1 MAIDGESVTLDAGE
15 TQRTVVDEDAV
26 LILPNVAEIR
36 VRAGTGSKSLAVE
49 RRHAQE
55 ELRRLCAAANV
66 ADQAEARQAAE
77 QRKEA
82 KRQHRDAR
90 DTIKR
95 DLRDLTVDVL
105 RGKVEGLTKRIGTY
119 AAERPKD
126 PPLPSD
132 FEIAKQ
138 IAAAKA
144 RSVGAR
150 RADSDTCDQAAA
162 SAAGALHDER
172 INRIET
178 RRHDQNS
185 SQCQEAGGRFS
196 RVCPIPASRQSD
208 HRRSRQGGEGRTRG
222 A

>member
-36 VRAGTGSKSLAVE
+36 VRAGTGSESLAVE

-105 RGKVEGLTKRIGTY
+105 RGKVEGLTKRIGIY

-126 PPLPSD
+126 PPPPSD

-138 IAAAKA
+138 IAAGKA
-144 RSVGAR
+144 RSVEAR

-162 SAAGALHDER
+162 SAVSALHDER
-172 INRIET
+172 INESKLAPIL
-178 RRHDQNS
+178 
-185 SQCQEAGGRFS
+185 
-196 RVCPIPASRQSD
+196 RVLGVSGVSWW
-208 HRRSRQGGEGRTRG
+208 GVG
-222 A
+222 